1 MSKRSSATWIGGFV
15 VGAAAL
21 VVIGVVMFGSGRY
34 FKTTLK
40 YVSYFDGDVKGLS
53 SGAQVNFRGV
63 QVGQVED
70 VQVVVD
76 VTDGSIRIPVYYEI
90 DPESVNE
97 VGDGLTELDAEEY
110 MDLLIEKGL
119 RAQLAVRSFLTGQ
132 LCIELDFYPEEP
144 IHRIR
149 AETEVTEIPTVPSR
163 FEMITQ
169 SLQEIPFKEIS
180 ETLLSVARNLD
191 VLISS
196 PRFEESFVALNH
208 ALDRVASL
216 SWELERRL
224 GPLAENFNAA
234 VTETRELVHN
244 VDQELLPGGR
254 AVLDQ
259 AEGTMGSAQ
268 ELVATLNQ
276 QVVPL
281 LTDLEQ
287 TSKAVRGSLERA
299 DRAMASMDSFVSED
313 SEVRYR
319 LIQTLEELSQ
329 AARTVRF
336 LAEYLEQNPQALIQ
350 GKTQPGGR

>member
-1 MSKRSSATWIGGFV
+1 MSKRASATWIGGFV
-15 VGAAAL
+15 LGAAAL
-21 VVIGVVMFGSGRY
+21 VVIGVVLFGSGRY

-40 YVSYFDGDVKGLS
+40 YMSYFDGDVKGLS
-53 SGAQVNFRGV
+53 TGAQVNFRGV

-76 VTDGSIRIPVYYEI
+76 VTDRSIRIPVYYEI
-90 DPESVNE
+90 DPDLVSE
-97 VGDGLTELDAEEY
+97 VGDTEMDAEEY
-110 MDLLIEKGL
+110 MELLIEKGL

-132 LCIELDFYPEEP
+132 LCIELDFYPDEP
-144 IHRIR
+144 IHRVGTGIK
-149 AETEVTEIPTVPSR
+149 VTEIPTVPSR

-196 PRFEESFVALNH
+196 PRFEESFAALNH

-216 SWELERRL
+216 SWELERRV

-234 VTETRELVHN
+234 VTQTRELLRN
-244 VDQELLPGGR
+244 VDQGLLPRGR

-259 AEGTMGSAQ
+259 AEDTMGAAE
-268 ELVATLNQ
+268 ELVAALNQ
-276 QVVPL
+276 RVVPL
-281 LTDLEQ
+281 LSDLEQ
-287 TSKAVRGSLERA
+287 TSSAVRGSLERA
-299 DRAMASMDSFVSED
+299 DRAMASVDSLVSED

-336 LAEYLEQNPQALIQ
+336 LAEYLERNPQALIQ

>member
-15 VGAAAL
+15 LGAAAL
-21 VVIGVVMFGSGRY
+21 VVIGVVLFGTGRY
-34 FKTTLK
+34 FKSTLK
-40 YVSYFDGDVKGLS
+40 YVSYFEGDVKGLS
-53 SGAQVNFRGV
+53 TGAQVNFRGV
-63 QVGQVED
+63 QVGQVKD

-76 VTDGSIRIPVYYEI
+76 VTDRSIRIPVYYEI
-90 DPESVNE
+90 ETDLVSE
-97 VGDGLTELDAEEY
+97 VGDGLTVDAEEY
-110 MDLLIEKGL
+110 MDMLIGKGL

-144 IHRIR
+144 IREIR
-149 AETEVTEIPTVPSR
+149 AETEVAEIPTVPSR

-196 PRFEESFVALNH
+196 PRFDESFAALNH

-234 VTETRELVHN
+234 VTETRELVRS
-244 VDQELLPGGR
+244 VDQSLLPGGR

-259 AEGTMGSAQ
+259 AEGTMGAAQ

-276 QVVPL
+276 RVVPL
-281 LTDLEQ
+281 LGDLEQ

-299 DRAMASMDSFVSED
+299 DRAMASVDSFVSED

-336 LAEYLEQNPQALIQ
+336 LAEYLERNPQALIQ